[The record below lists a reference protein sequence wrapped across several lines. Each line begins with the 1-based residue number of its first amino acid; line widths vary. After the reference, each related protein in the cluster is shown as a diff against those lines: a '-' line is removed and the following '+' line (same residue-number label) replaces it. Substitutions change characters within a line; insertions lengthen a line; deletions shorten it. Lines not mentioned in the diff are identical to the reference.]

1 MAYFSFLKHKCM
13 ATLYFK
19 IGADYEKVIRLRDE
33 IKKLENQLKSFGT
46 STPDAEIKR
55 TEERLASS
63 RQEFTRLATEAA
75 KAGAVMESDLRRKI
89 NSVTKASDDL
99 SEEIIKQRK
108 IIRETQEDVRR
119 LSEQYSKMG
128 KYSPKSESTLNQL
141 NKAKAALA
149 EQRYAMGDLQ
159 DQQARNRLEL
169 RKLNREYAD
178 FSQGSDKAKMAA
190 ESFMSSLKRTAA
202 EIGGI
207 AAIKQFTSQ
216 VINATGTMQQLQV
229 SLSTILQDEGKAKEL
244 IGEITQFAAK
254 TPFNLDDVA
263 SGAKQ
268 LLAYGSSAENVVEEL
283 SMLGDVASGLQIPIG
298 QLIYLYGT
306 LRTQGRAMT
315 VDIRQFAGR
324 GIPIYEELAK
334 VLGVSKDQVGE
345 LVKEGKVG
353 FKEVEQAF
361 KNMTSEGGKFND
373 LMENSAG
380 TWPQRISNMQD
391 KLFQSLNNF
400 GNRYKEIFE
409 TGMDITEGVVDHL
422 EDILSVIIPLIAAYG
437 TYRAALIAVG
447 VAQKAAGFVESIK
460 LIAMMRKE
468 LGMATAA
475 QQAFNVASKA
485 NVYVAI
491 ASAIIALGTA
501 IYMFS
506 QRTDEATESQKRLQD
521 AQDNYRKSVDT
532 ELAQMDKLFDNL
544 KKAKKGTDDYQEA
557 KDAIVENYGSYLNG
571 LDEEIRTLKN
581 VEGAYDAVRKAIVK
595 TARARGMDA
604 AVKGA
609 QEAYGEKYGKASG
622 NLYDLMSRET
632 GEASAK
638 IYLNQVRSEIEKTGK
653 ISKSTRKEIAGL
665 FSSPGRHRNFL
676 RSIREMEEA
685 TKDLGD
691 SYKKAEAIFG
701 EDTDNKGSGWTGNTV
716 TVKNKSYWEKKKK
729 EAEEAREALDSQK
742 SNSKEWKEYTRQIMT
757 AEKELAKYSSPTKQS
772 DRDEKQRESAAKKR
786 EKAQET
792 ADKNLLAL
800 QQKNQDDEIAL
811 MQDGTKKKLAEID
824 NDYKKRVAEI
834 GKQEAEFKK
843 KNLEAGNVSL
853 NGKGLTKEQQDEIS
867 KSYELANKERE
878 KSVSE
883 AHREELES
891 MRDYLKQWGSMEQKR
906 LAISEE
912 YSEKIANARNEGE
925 RKSLEKE
932 REKALSSLTFEN
944 ISMGIDWKGL
954 LSGVSSLSKET
965 LEPMLRQLEAYTKTD
980 EYAKADMDERQKV
993 VDLIKELRQY
1003 VGTDQ
1008 EATWQE
1014 LAKAIEAFNE
1024 AVASYRD
1031 AASDE
1036 KKAVEDLAAAKGK
1049 LERGDITQA
1058 DYDKLKTAADQLGE
1072 RTVEAKD
1079 EMQSL
1084 ANSVNEQSD
1093 QVANQVSPLSAAL
1106 NNAKGWQGAEG
1117 FDQLRGS
1124 SASIDQL
1131 KGTLDTLLLA
1141 MQDGQA
1147 KAIGSALS
1155 DGMGKLSS
1163 SLGGSLSSVFSS
1175 GVGSIVGVVAQIP
1188 SMILQ
1193 LADTIKNFVTGIL
1206 NSISELLS
1214 LDWISD
1220 LVNSILGAIG
1230 NLIDTILDLP
1240 ENLFHVLEG
1249 IVVQGVGG
1257 LLNSVVG
1264 RLGNIL
1270 SFGAL
1275 SSGGPAEWFSGS
1287 NAEEVAKTIERLTER
1302 NKLLQQSIEDLT
1314 STIEGGEGTRSVTA
1328 YEEAVRL
1335 QEEME
1340 QNLLEMARA
1349 QAGYS
1354 GSHHSWNA
1362 YWGGFTQDEIAELS
1376 RRIGRDWNGDLFD
1389 LSPEEM
1395 KELRSMVDTW
1405 ARIQNTGKGG
1415 YGGRL
1420 TEKLDDYIEQAGQM
1434 EELTDQLNES
1444 LTQVSFDSIYDS
1456 FIDTLMDM
1464 DASAEDFA
1472 NDFSKYIMR
1481 SMLSN
1486 QVGEDMKKQLE
1497 DWYGKWA
1504 EYMKDNKL
1512 TDMELSDL
1520 RGEWDNMVQQG
1531 LEMRDQLAE
1540 AIGYTGESSKT
1551 EQQSASS
1558 KGFETM
1564 SQDTAEELNGRFT
1577 AMYEAELRIT
1587 DITTE
1592 QLAVLKAI
1600 YGQMGGNIADVAS
1613 EGKQILSTSYIQQ
1626 NNISFP
1632 TAQLDALVAKVEGL
1646 DAKVADLVSFGA
1658 DNRLSMQGVDTYI
1671 ENSTKNNNQSLSLLN
1686 DIKRN
1691 TQGL

>member
-33 IKKLENQLKSFGT
+33 IKKLQDQLKSFGT

-391 KLFQSLNNF
+391 KMFQSLNNF

-460 LIAMMRKE
+460 LIAMMRKG

-729 EAEEAREALDSQK
+729 EAEEARDALDISK
-742 SNSKEWKEYTRQIMT
+742 RNSDEWEKYSNQIRE
-757 AEKELAKYSSPTKQS
+757 AENQIAKYSSPSKAGKAAENAA
-772 DRDEKQRESAAKKR
+772 EKRK
-786 EKAQET
+786 KAQEK
-792 ADKNLLAL
+792 ADKNLLEL
-800 QQKNQDDEIAL
+800 QRQNQESEL
-811 MQDGTKKKLAEID
+811 SLLKDGTEKQLKEIELRYGKQKDAIKKQAADMAKENQEAGIGGLNAQGLTDDQQTEID
-824 NDYKKRVAEI
+824 KA
-834 GKQEAEFKK
+834 
-843 KNLEAGNVSL
+843 
-853 NGKGLTKEQQDEIS
+853 
-867 KSYELANKERE
+867 YELADKTRK
-878 KSVSE
+878 KSIDDIHK
-883 AHREELES
+883 AELES
-891 MRDYLKQWGSMEQKR
+891 MREYLKQWGSLEQKR

-912 YSEKIANARNEGE
+912 YAQKIADARTEGE

-932 REKALSSLTFEN
+932 RDRALSSLNFES

-954 LSGVSSLSKET
+954 LSGVANLSKET
-965 LEPMLRQLEAYTKTD
+965 LKPMLEQLEAYAKTD
-980 EYAKADMDERQKV
+980 EYAQADMDERQKV
-993 VDLIKELRQY
+993 VDLIQELRQY

-1008 EATWQE
+1008 SATWQE

-1024 AVASYRD
+1024 AVASYRE
-1031 AASDE
+1031 AAGDE
-1036 KKAVEDLAAAKGK
+1036 RQAVEGLADAKGK
-1049 LERGDITQA
+1049 LERGEITQA
-1058 DYDKLKTAADQLGE
+1058 DYDKLKESADQLGE

-1079 EMQSL
+1079 KMQGL
-1084 ANSVNEQSD
+1084 ANSVNELSD

-1131 KGTLDTLLLA
+1131 KGTLDTLLPA

-1444 LTQVSFDSIYDS
+1444 LTQVSFDSLYDS
-1456 FIDTLMDM
+1456 FVDTLMDM

-1472 NDFSKYIMR
+1472 NDFSEYMMR
-1481 SMLSN
+1481 ALLSN
-1486 QVGEDMKKQLE
+1486 QVGEEMKKQLK

-1632 TAQLDALVAKVEGL
+1632 TAQLDTLVAKVEGL

-1671 ENSTKNNNQSLSLLN
+1671 ENSTKNNNQSLSLLT

>member
-1 MAYFSFLKHKCM
+1 MS
-13 ATLYFK
+13 TLYFRVSS
-19 IGADYEKVIRLRDE
+19 DWQEVVRLREE
-33 IKKLENQLKSFGT
+33 ISKLENQLRGFGKSA
-46 STPDAEIKR
+46 PDAQIR
-55 TEERLASS
+55 STEGRLAGARQEFSRLAS
-63 RQEFTRLATEAA
+63 EAA
-75 KAGAVMESDLRRKI
+75 KAGATMENDLKRKI
-89 NSVTKASDDL
+89 NSVTKASDEL

-128 KYSPKSESTLNQL
+128 KFDMNSNSVLNQL
-141 NKAKAALA
+141 NKAKAALN

-178 FSQGSDKAKMAA
+178 LSQGTNRATLAA
-190 ESFMSSLKRTAA
+190 DSFMSSLKRTAA

-207 AAIKQFTSQ
+207 AAIKQFTSS

-229 SLSTILQDEGKAKEL
+229 ALSTILQDEGRAKEL

-254 TPFNLDDVA
+254 TPFNLDEVA

-268 LLAYGSSAENVVEEL
+268 LLAYGSSADSVVQEL

-334 VLGVSKDQVGE
+334 VLGVSKDQVGD
-345 LVKEGKVG
+345 LVKTGKVG

-447 VAQKAAGFVESIK
+447 VAQKTAGFVESIK

-557 KDAIVENYGSYLNG
+557 KNTIMDNYGSYLSG
-571 LDEEIRTLKN
+571 LNEEIRTLKD

-632 GEASAK
+632 GEAAAK

-665 FSSPGRHRNFL
+665 FSSPVRHRNFL

-729 EAEEAREALDSQK
+729 QAEEAREALDSQK

-772 DRDEKQRESAAKKR
+772 ERDEKQRESAAKKR
-786 EKAQET
+786 EKAQKKIDEE
-792 ADKNLLAL
+792 LLSL
-800 QQKNQDDEIAL
+800 RRQNQESELSL
-811 MQDGTKKKLAEID
+811 MKDGTEKQLKEIELRYGKQKDAIKKQAADMAKENQEAGIGGLNAQGLTDDQQTEID
-824 NDYKKRVAEI
+824 KA
-834 GKQEAEFKK
+834 
-843 KNLEAGNVSL
+843 
-853 NGKGLTKEQQDEIS
+853 
-867 KSYELANKERE
+867 YELADEARK
-878 KSVSE
+878 KSIDDIHK
-883 AHREELES
+883 AELES
-891 MRDYLKQWGSMEQKR
+891 MRDYLKEWGSLEQKR

-912 YSEKIANARNEGE
+912 YAQKIADARTEGE

-932 REKALSSLTFEN
+932 RDRALSSLNFES

-954 LSGVSSLSKET
+954 LSGVANLSKET
-965 LEPMLRQLEAYTKTD
+965 LKPMLEQLEAYAKTD
-980 EYAKADMDERQKV
+980 EYAQADMDERQKV
-993 VDLIKELRQY
+993 VDLIQELRQY

-1008 EATWQE
+1008 SATWQE

-1024 AVASYRD
+1024 AVASYRE
-1031 AASDE
+1031 AAGDE
-1036 KKAVEDLAAAKGK
+1036 RQAVEGLADAKGK
-1049 LERGDITQA
+1049 LERGEITQA
-1058 DYDKLKTAADQLGE
+1058 DYDKLKESADQLGE

-1079 EMQSL
+1079 KMQGL
-1084 ANSVNEQSD
+1084 ANSVNELSE
-1093 QVANQVSPLSAAL
+1093 QVANQVSPLMEAL
-1106 NNAKGWQGAEG
+1106 NNARGWQGVEG
-1117 FDQLRGS
+1117 YGQVKGS
-1124 SASIDQL
+1124 VSSVDQL
-1131 KGTLDTLLLA
+1131 KGTLDTLLPA

-1175 GVGSIVGVVAQIP
+1175 VVGSIVGVVAQIP

-1193 LADTIKNFVTGIL
+1193 FADAIKNFVTGIL
-1206 NSISELLS
+1206 DSISELLS

-1220 LVNSILGAIG
+1220 LVNSILGAVD
-1230 NLIDTILDLP
+1230 NLINTILDLP
-1240 ENLFHVLEG
+1240 ENLFHVLES
-1249 IVVQGVGG
+1249 IVVDGIGG
-1257 LLNSVVG
+1257 LLNSVIG

-1287 NAEEVAKTIERLTER
+1287 NAEEVQKTIERLTER

-1314 STIEGGEGTRSVTA
+1314 STIEGGEGTKSVAA
-1328 YEEAVRL
+1328 YEEAKRL
-1335 QEEME
+1335 QEELE
-1340 QNLLEMARA
+1340 ANLLEMAKA
-1349 QAGYS
+1349 QAGYV

-1362 YWGGFTQDEIAELS
+1362 YWGGFTQEEIDDLS
-1376 RRIGRDWNGDLFD
+1376 RRIGRQWSGDLFD
-1389 LSPEEM
+1389 LSPDEM
-1395 KELRSMVDTW
+1395 KELRGMVDTW

-1415 YGGRL
+1415 YGSRL
-1420 TEKLDDYIEQAGQM
+1420 TEKLDAYIDEAGTL

-1444 LTQVSFDSIYDS
+1444 LTQVSFDSLYDS
-1456 FIDTLMDM
+1456 FVDTLMDM

-1472 NDFSKYIMR
+1472 DKFSEYMMR
-1481 SMLSN
+1481 AVLSN
-1486 QVGEDMKKQLE
+1486 QVGET
-1497 DWYGKWA
+1497 
-1504 EYMKDNKL
+1504 MKDELERWYERFAGYMEDGTL
-1512 TDMELSDL
+1512 TDMERADL
-1520 RGEWDNMVQQG
+1520 KGWWDSMVDEG
-1531 LEMRDQLAE
+1531 MSLRDQLAQ
-1540 AIGYTGESSKT
+1540 AIGYEGDGGDEGQQASAGYELSTSQESV
-1551 EQQSASS
+1551 
-1558 KGFETM
+1558 
-1564 SQDTAEELNGRFT
+1564 DILNGRLN
-1577 AMYEAELRIT
+1577 AVYEAELRI
-1587 DITTE
+1587 E
-1592 QLAVLKAI
+1592 KNGELL
-1600 YGQMGGNIADVAS
+1600 YS
-1613 EGKQILSTSYIQQ
+1613 
-1626 NNISFP
+1626 
-1632 TAQLDALVAKVEGL
+1632 
-1646 DAKVADLVSFGA
+1646 VADEARGIIAQSFLELQQISENTGA
-1658 DNRLSMQGVDTYI
+1658 IIIPIQKMQKDIEQVKKNTSRL
-1671 ENSTKNNNQSLSLLN
+1671 
-1686 DIKRN
+1686 
-1691 TQGL
+1691 